1 MGAGALVEASLGRH
15 RGWSAP
21 TKVGVYQGRGRAP
34 ARVGIYQGRS
44 RAPTKVGIYQS
55 KRAQPPLQSCDSR
68 ASMPRC
74 SLLIAVRSLCSA
86 LL

>member
-1 MGAGALVEASLGRH
+1 MPTLVGASVVDAPVVANLGWQWQTAS
-15 RGWSAP
+15 P
-21 TKVGVYQGRGRAP
+21 TKVG
-34 ARVGIYQGRS
+34 IYQCRS

-55 KRAQPPLQSCDSR
+55 RSAQPPLQSCDSR

-74 SLLIAVRSLCSA
+74 SLLIAVRSLCRA